1 MNKLEEEKNNNNARS
16 QKSTQDARKWIHY
29 LRSRLRTY
37 TNKYIR
43 IHQNKKG

>member
-1 MNKLEEEKNNNNARS
+1 MNKLEEKHKRIIMPEE
-16 QKSTQDARKWIHY
+16 DARKWIHY
-29 LRSRLRTY
+29 RSRLRTY

>member
-1 MNKLEEEKNNNNARS
+1 MNKLEEEKKNNA
-16 QKSTQDARKWIHY
+16 TEEDARKWIHY
-29 LRSRLRTY
+29 RSRLRTY